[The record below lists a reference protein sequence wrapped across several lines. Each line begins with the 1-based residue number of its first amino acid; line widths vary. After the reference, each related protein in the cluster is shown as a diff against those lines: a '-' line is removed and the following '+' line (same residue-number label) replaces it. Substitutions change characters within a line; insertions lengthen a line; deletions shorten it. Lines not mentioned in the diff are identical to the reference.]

1 MKRDVL
7 STVCIKICMLFY
19 LLFGIF
25 DSVSSEELK
34 FKEKGVDKSS
44 NNIVSDSMVFDQQVD
59 SISVFAFGEC
69 VDSYENQ
76 TVSSVVLVQG
86 CNALTVKNVIVSGN
100 GDLTLSA
107 SDAVLINGSFEVKLG
122 GLLNIKNELT
132 QWSMDYGYDNAGNR
146 IRRSANSMK
155 LSDVD

>member
-1 MKRDVL
+1 ML
-7 STVCIKICMLFY
+7 SY
-19 LLFGIF
+19 LLFVFF
-25 DSVSSEELK
+25 DSVSSEDLK

-59 SISVFAFGEC
+59 SISVFALGEC

-132 QWSMDYGYDNAGNR
+132 QWSID
-146 IRRSANSMK
+146 
-155 LSDVD
+155 